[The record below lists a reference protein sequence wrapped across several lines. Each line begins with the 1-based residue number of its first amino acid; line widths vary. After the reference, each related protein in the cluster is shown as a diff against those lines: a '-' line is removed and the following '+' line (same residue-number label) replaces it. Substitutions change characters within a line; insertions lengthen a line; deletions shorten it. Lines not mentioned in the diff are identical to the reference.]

1 MADLRLPTDSIV
13 RPDKDRFL
21 ARGSHTGMY
30 SLNEENPFEAM
41 MSRFDR
47 AAELLDLE
55 PGLYKVLR
63 SAEKEITVSI
73 PVMMDSGEV
82 EVFTGIRVLH
92 NTSRGPAKGGIR
104 FDMNVSLD
112 EVKAL
117 AAWMTWKCAVVNIPF
132 GGAKGGVICDPLKMS
147 VGELERVTRRY
158 TAGIMATLGPDSD
171 VPAPDVNTNERV
183 MAWLMDTYSMHK
195 GHTVNAVTTGK
206 PVEMGGSLGRRE
218 ATGRGVMLTAV
229 QALEHLKM
237 PVTGATVAVQ
247 GFGNVGSIGA
257 QLLAEVGCKVIAISD
272 RTSGWHDPKG
282 IDVNDA
288 IAYVREHKTLEGYG
302 KGEALSNEA
311 LLELPVDVLVPAA
324 LENVITT
331 KNAPQIK
338 AKIICEGANGPTT
351 ANADAILDEK
361 GIFVVPDILAN
372 AGGVTVSYF
381 EWVQNRG
388 GYYWT
393 EQTVNERL
401 REIMVNSFRDVL
413 KLSQQHKVNMRTA
426 AYMVAISRVSTVH
439 RLRGIY
445 A

>member
-1 MADLRLPTDSIV
+1 MADLRLPTNTIV

-21 ARGSHTGMY
+21 S
-30 SLNEENPFEAM
+30 EENPFEAM

-47 AAELLDLE
+47 AAKLLDLE
-55 PGLYKVLR
+55 PGIYKVLR

-73 PVMMDSGEV
+73 PIMMDNGEV

-104 FDMNVSLD
+104 FDMAVNLD

-158 TAGIMATLGPDSD
+158 TAGIIATLGPDSD

-183 MAWLMDTYSMHK
+183 MAWLMDTYSMHV

-218 ATGRGVMLTAV
+218 ATGRGVMIATM
-229 QALEHLKM
+229 QALDHLKIEM
-237 PVTGATVAVQ
+237 KGATVAVQ

-257 QLLAEVGCKVIAISD
+257 QLLAEAGCRVVAISD
-272 RTSGWHDPKG
+272 RTGGWHNPKG
-282 IDVNDA
+282 IDIEDA
-288 IAYVREHKTLEGYG
+288 MAHAKKTRNLEGYG
-302 KGEALSNEA
+302 KGTAITNEQ
-311 LLELPVDVLVPAA
+311 LLELDVDVLVPAA
-324 LENVITT
+324 MENVITT
-331 KNAPQIK
+331 KNAK
-338 AKIICEGANGPTT
+338 NVRAKVICEGANGPTT
-351 ANADAILDEK
+351 AAADAILDEK
-361 GIFVVPDILAN
+361 GIFVIPDILAN

-388 GYYWT
+388 GYYWD
-393 EQTVNERL
+393 EATVNERL
-401 REIMVNSFRDVL
+401 KNIMVSSFRDVL

-426 AYMVAISRVSTVH
+426 AYMVAISRVATVH

>member
-1 MADLRLPTDSIV
+1 MADLRLPTNQIV
-13 RPDKDRFL
+13 RPDKDRF
-21 ARGSHTGMY
+21 
-30 SLNEENPFEAM
+30 LNEENPFEAM
-41 MSRFDR
+41 MSRLDR
-47 AAELLDLE
+47 AASLLDLE
-55 PGLYKVLR
+55 PGIYKVLR
-63 SAEKEITVSI
+63 SPEKEITVSI
-73 PVMMDSGEV
+73 PVMMDNGEV

-104 FDMNVSLD
+104 FDMNVTLD

-158 TAGIMATLGPDSD
+158 TSGIIQTLGPDSD

-183 MAWLMDTYSMHK
+183 MAWLMDTYSMHV

-218 ATGRGVMLTAV
+218 ATGRGVMFCVV
-229 QALEHLKM
+229 QSLEHLKM
-237 PVTGATVAVQ
+237 EVKGATVAVQ

-257 QLLAEVGCKVIAISD
+257 QLIQQAGCRIVAISD
-272 RTSGWHDPKG
+272 RTGGWHDPKG
-282 IDVNDA
+282 FDVDDA
-288 IAYVREHKTLEGYG
+288 MAYVKKNKTLEGYN
-302 KGEALSNEA
+302 KGTAISNEQ
-311 LLELPVDVLVPAA
+311 LLELEVDVLVPAA
-324 LENVITT
+324 LENVITS
-331 KNAPQIK
+331 KNAKNIK
-338 AKIICEGANGPTT
+338 AKVICEGANGPTT
-351 ANADAILDEK
+351 AAADAILDEK

-393 EQTVNERL
+393 EQVVNDRL
-401 REIMVNSFRDVL
+401 RDIMVNSVRDVL
-413 KLSQQHKVNMRTA
+413 KLSMQHKVNMRTA
-426 AYMVAISRVSTVH
+426 AYMVAISRVATVH